1 MWKDMHAISYR
12 TACEKLVAGGLL
24 KGEIDEMMEANV
36 ISYFMPHGLGHFM
49 GIDVHDVGGYAGG
62 LERDTRFGYKS
73 LRTVREMKKNM
84 VVTVEPGIYFIPH
97 LMENLKKDEK
107 CSKFVN
113 MDVLARFE
121 GFGGVR
127 LEDGVII
134 TDNGVRNMSTGPRT
148 VEDVEAVMAGKIT
161 DKSQLFKKF

>member
-1 MWKDMHAISYR
+1 MHALSYK
-12 TACEKLVAGGLL
+12 TACEKLKEGGLL
-24 KGEIDEMMEANV
+24 KGEIDEMMDSNV

-49 GIDVHDVGGYAGG
+49 GIDVHDVGGYNGG
-62 LERDTRFGYKS
+62 LKRDTRFGYKS
-73 LRTVREMKKNM
+73 CRTVREMKPNM

-97 LMENLKKDEK
+97 LMEKLKADEE

-127 LEDGVII
+127 LEDDVVI
-134 TDNGVRNMSTGPRT
+134 TENGMRN
-148 VEDVEAVMAGKIT
+148 
-161 DKSQLFKKF
+161 